1 MAIPKQGQ
9 KMSKVKSKYDLS
21 AAKAMFMDFKPL
33 KEIAKVLNIKYRT
46 LVYHKNKWEEERNL
60 VRKEIL
66 RDLADNKRA
75 ILVNLTSNSLDCVDR
90 AIEDLK
96 KRDKPPT
103 IHEAR
108 LLTNIVSEIDRIIRL
123 DDGEPTDIISEHKPS
138 TVIELKAKLKND
150 PFYIED
156 ASYREITDETTISNA
171 TIDSNTGS
179 ESDNTNKE

>member
-1 MAIPKQGQ
+1 
-9 KMSKVKSKYDLS
+9 MSEVKSKYDLN
-21 AAKAMFMDFKPL
+21 AAKSMFMDFKPL
-33 KEIAKVLNIKYRT
+33 KEIAKTLNIKYRT

-66 RDLADNKRA
+66 RDLADNKRT

-96 KRDKPPT
+96 NRDKPPT

-138 TVIELKAKLKND
+138 TVIELKAKLKKD

-156 ASYREITDETTISNA
+156 AVFREINDEETNTNA
-171 TIDSNTGS
+171 DADSNG
-179 ESDNTNKE
+179 ESSTEN

>member
-1 MAIPKQGQ
+1 
-9 KMSKVKSKYDLS
+9 MSEIQSKYDLKT
-21 AAKAMFMDFKPL
+21 AKSMFMDFKPL

-108 LLTNIVSEIDRIIRL
+108 LLTNIISEIDRIIRL

-138 TVIELKAKLKND
+138 TVIELKAKLKKD
-150 PFYIED
+150 PFFIED
-156 ASYREITDETTISNA
+156 ASFREIDDEKTTNTDSTNTDASLQQA
-171 TIDSNTGS
+171 DSNNA
-179 ESDNTNKE
+179 EE

>member
-1 MAIPKQGQ
+1 
-9 KMSKVKSKYDLS
+9 MSEIKSKYDLN
-21 AAKAMFMDFKPL
+21 AAKSMFMDFKPL
-33 KEIAKVLNIKYRT
+33 KEIAKTLNIKYRT

-66 RDLADNKRA
+66 RDLADNKRT

-108 LLTNIVSEIDRIIRL
+108 LLTNIISEIDRIIRL
-123 DDGEPTDIISEHKPS
+123 DDGEPTDIISDHKPS
-138 TVIELKAKLKND
+138 TVIELKAKLKKD

-156 ASYREITDETTISNA
+156 AVFREINDEETNTNVDA
-171 TIDSNTGS
+171 DSNG
-179 ESDNTNKE
+179 ESSTKD

>member
-1 MAIPKQGQ
+1 
-9 KMSKVKSKYDLS
+9 
-21 AAKAMFMDFKPL
+21 MDFKPL
-33 KEIAKVLNIKYRT
+33 KEIAKVLGIKYRT
-46 LVYHKNKWEEERNL
+46 LVYHKNKWEEERNM

-66 RDLADNKRA
+66 KDLADNKRA

-108 LLTNIVSEIDRIIRL
+108 LLTNIISEIDRIIRL
-123 DDGEPTDIISEHKPS
+123 DDGEPTDIISTNKPS
-138 TVIELKAKLKND
+138 TVIELKAKLKKD

-156 ASYREITDETTISNA
+156 ASFREIDDEIINNDDDASTNNSIGEDNSN
-171 TIDSNTGS
+171 
-179 ESDNTNKE
+179 

>member
-1 MAIPKQGQ
+1 
-9 KMSKVKSKYDLS
+9 MSEVKSKYDLD
-21 AAKAMFMDFKPL
+21 AAKSMFMDFKPL
-33 KEIAKVLNIKYRT
+33 KEISKTLNIKYRT

-66 RDLADNKRA
+66 RDLADNKRT
-75 ILVNLTSNSLDCVDR
+75 ILVSLTSNSLDCVDR

-108 LLTNIVSEIDRIIRL
+108 LLTNIISEIDRIIRL

-138 TVIELKAKLKND
+138 TVIELKAKLKKD

-156 ASYREITDETTISNA
+156 AVFREINDEETNTNA
-171 TIDSNTGS
+171 DADSNG
-179 ESDNTNKE
+179 ESSTEN

>member
-1 MAIPKQGQ
+1 VSEIQ
-9 KMSKVKSKYDLS
+9 SKYDLK

-108 LLTNIVSEIDRIIRL
+108 LLTNIISEIDRIIRL

-138 TVIELKAKLKND
+138 TVIELKAKLKKD

-156 ASYREITDETTISNA
+156 ASFREIEDENTSNVDDA
-171 TIDSNTGS
+171 STNDNDGEDNSN
-179 ESDNTNKE
+179 

>member
-1 MAIPKQGQ
+1 
-9 KMSKVKSKYDLS
+9 MSEVKSKYDLDT
-21 AAKAMFMDFKPL
+21 AKSMFMDFKPL
-33 KEIAKVLNIKYRT
+33 KEISKTLNIKYRT

-66 RDLADNKRA
+66 RDLADNKRT

-108 LLTNIVSEIDRIIRL
+108 LLTNIISEIDRIIRL

-138 TVIELKAKLKND
+138 TVIELKAKLKKD

-156 ASYREITDETTISNA
+156 AVFREIDDEETNTNVDA
-171 TIDSNTGS
+171 DSND
-179 ESDNTNKE
+179 ESSTEN

>member
-1 MAIPKQGQ
+1 VSEIQ
-9 KMSKVKSKYDLS
+9 SKYDLD
-21 AAKAMFMDFKPL
+21 AAKKMFMDFKPL

-60 VRKEIL
+60 IRKEIL

-108 LLTNIVSEIDRIIRL
+108 LLTNIISEIDRIIRL

-138 TVIELKAKLKND
+138 TVIELKAKLKKD

-156 ASYREITDETTISNA
+156 ASFREIEDENTSNVDDA
-171 TIDSNTGS
+171 STNDNDGEDNSN
-179 ESDNTNKE
+179 

>member
-1 MAIPKQGQ
+1 VSEIQ
-9 KMSKVKSKYDLS
+9 SKYDLES
-21 AAKAMFMDFKPL
+21 AKKMFMDFKPL

-138 TVIELKAKLKND
+138 TVIELKAKLKKD

-156 ASYREITDETTISNA
+156 ASFREITDETTDSTNA
-171 TIDSNTGS
+171 SDSDTSS

>member
-1 MAIPKQGQ
+1 
-9 KMSKVKSKYDLS
+9 MSEVKSKYDLN
-21 AAKAMFMDFKPL
+21 AAKSMFMDFKPL
-33 KEIAKVLNIKYRT
+33 KEIAKTLNIKYRT

-66 RDLADNKRA
+66 RDLADNKRT

-96 KRDKPPT
+96 NRDKPPT

-138 TVIELKAKLKND
+138 TVIELKAKLKKD

-156 ASYREITDETTISNA
+156 AVFREINDEETNTNVDA
-171 TIDSNTGS
+171 DSNG
-179 ESDNTNKE
+179 ESSTKD

>member
-1 MAIPKQGQ
+1 
-9 KMSKVKSKYDLS
+9 MSEVKSKYDLDT
-21 AAKAMFMDFKPL
+21 AKSMFMDFKPL

-66 RDLADNKRA
+66 RDLADNKRGDF
-75 ILVNLTSNSLDCVDR
+75 LVNLTSNSLDCVDR

-138 TVIELKAKLKND
+138 TVIELKAKLKKD

-156 ASYREITDETTISNA
+156 ASFREITDETTTSTI
-171 TIDSNTGS
+171 TIDSDTSS
-179 ESDNTNKE
+179 ESDNINKE

>member
-1 MAIPKQGQ
+1 
-9 KMSKVKSKYDLS
+9 MSEIQSKYDLD
-21 AAKAMFMDFKPL
+21 AAKKMFMDFKPL

-46 LVYHKNKWEEERNL
+46 LVYHKNKWEEERNM

-66 RDLADNKRA
+66 KDLADNKRA

-108 LLTNIVSEIDRIIRL
+108 LLTNIISEIDRIIRL

-138 TVIELKAKLKND
+138 TVIELKAKLKKD

-156 ASYREITDETTISNA
+156 ASFREIEDENTSNVDDA
-171 TIDSNTGS
+171 STNDNDGEDNSN
-179 ESDNTNKE
+179 

>member
-1 MAIPKQGQ
+1 
-9 KMSKVKSKYDLS
+9 MSEIKSKYDLDT
-21 AAKAMFMDFKPL
+21 AKSMFMDFKPL
-33 KEIAKVLNIKYRT
+33 KEIAKTLNIKYRT

-66 RDLADNKRA
+66 RDLADNKRT

-108 LLTNIVSEIDRIIRL
+108 LLTNIISEIDRIIRL

-138 TVIELKAKLKND
+138 TVIELKAKLKKD

-156 ASYREITDETTISNA
+156 AVFREIDDEETNTNVDA
-171 TIDSNTGS
+171 DSNG
-179 ESDNTNKE
+179 ESSTKN

>member
-1 MAIPKQGQ
+1 
-9 KMSKVKSKYDLS
+9 MSEIQSKYDLD
-21 AAKAMFMDFKPL
+21 AAKSMFMDFKPL
-33 KEIAKVLNIKYRT
+33 KEISKVLNIKYRT

-60 VRKEIL
+60 IRKEIL

-108 LLTNIVSEIDRIIRL
+108 LLTNIISEIDRIIRL
-123 DDGEPTDIISEHKPS
+123 DDGEPTDIISTNKPS
-138 TVIELKAKLKND
+138 TVIELKAKLKKD

-156 ASYREITDETTISNA
+156 ASFREIDDENTI
-171 TIDSNTGS
+171 IDDDAST
-179 ESDNTNKE
+179 SDSSGED

>member
-1 MAIPKQGQ
+1 VSEIQ
-9 KMSKVKSKYDLS
+9 SKYDLD
-21 AAKAMFMDFKPL
+21 AAKSMFMDFKPL
-33 KEIAKVLNIKYRT
+33 KEISKVLNIKYRT

-60 VRKEIL
+60 IRKEIL

-108 LLTNIVSEIDRIIRL
+108 LLTNIISEIDRIIRL
-123 DDGEPTDIISEHKPS
+123 DDGEPTDIISTNKPS
-138 TVIELKAKLKND
+138 TVIELKAKLKKD

-156 ASYREITDETTISNA
+156 ASFREIDDENTISDDDA
-171 TIDSNTGS
+171 STSDSFG
-179 ESDNTNKE
+179 ED

>member
-1 MAIPKQGQ
+1 
-9 KMSKVKSKYDLS
+9 MSEVKSKYNLD
-21 AAKAMFMDFKPL
+21 AAKSMFMDFKPL
-33 KEIAKVLNIKYRT
+33 KEISKILNIKYRT

-66 RDLADNKRA
+66 RDLADNKRT

-108 LLTNIVSEIDRIIRL
+108 LLTNIISEIDRIIRL

-138 TVIELKAKLKND
+138 TVIELKAKLKKD

-156 ASYREITDETTISNA
+156 ASFREIDDEETNINVDA
-171 TIDSNTGS
+171 DSNG
-179 ESDNTNKE
+179 ESSTKN

>member
-1 MAIPKQGQ
+1 
-9 KMSKVKSKYDLS
+9 MSEIQSKYDLTT
-21 AAKAMFMDFKPL
+21 AKQMFMDFKPL
-33 KEIAKVLNIKYRT
+33 KEIASALNIKYRT

-60 VRKEIL
+60 IRKEIL

-108 LLTNIVSEIDRIIRL
+108 LLTNIISEIDRIIRL

-138 TVIELKAKLKND
+138 TVIELRAKLKKD

-156 ASYREITDETTISNA
+156 ASFREMTDEDISNDDNA
-171 TIDSNTGS
+171 STSDSSGEHNS
-179 ESDNTNKE
+179 N

>member
-1 MAIPKQGQ
+1 
-9 KMSKVKSKYDLS
+9 MSEVKSKYDLS
-21 AAKAMFMDFKPL
+21 TAKSMFMDFKPL

-156 ASYREITDETTISNA
+156 ASYREITDETTTTTSTNASDSDTSN
-171 TIDSNTGS
+171 
-179 ESDNTNKE
+179 ESDNTNRK

>member
-1 MAIPKQGQ
+1 
-9 KMSKVKSKYDLS
+9 MSEIQSKYDLES
-21 AAKAMFMDFKPL
+21 AKKMFMDFKPL

-60 VRKEIL
+60 IRKEIL

-108 LLTNIVSEIDRIIRL
+108 LLTNIISEIDRIIRL

-138 TVIELKAKLKND
+138 TVIELKAKLKKD

-156 ASYREITDETTISNA
+156 ASFREIEDENTSNVDDA
-171 TIDSNTGS
+171 STNDNDGEDNSN
-179 ESDNTNKE
+179 

>member
-1 MAIPKQGQ
+1 
-9 KMSKVKSKYDLS
+9 MSEIQSKYDLD
-21 AAKAMFMDFKPL
+21 AAKKMFMDFKPL

-60 VRKEIL
+60 IRKEIL

-108 LLTNIVSEIDRIIRL
+108 LLTNIISEIDRIIRL

-138 TVIELKAKLKND
+138 TVIELKAKLKKD

-156 ASYREITDETTISNA
+156 ASFREIEDENTSNVDDA
-171 TIDSNTGS
+171 STNDNDGEDNSN
-179 ESDNTNKE
+179 

>member
-1 MAIPKQGQ
+1 
-9 KMSKVKSKYDLS
+9 MSEIQSKYDLDT
-21 AAKAMFMDFKPL
+21 AKSMFMDFKPL
-33 KEIAKVLNIKYRT
+33 KEIAKVLGIKYRT

-108 LLTNIVSEIDRIIRL
+108 LLTNIISEIDRIIRL

-138 TVIELKAKLKND
+138 TVIELKAKLKKD

-156 ASYREITDETTISNA
+156 ASFREIEDEKTTSTTNSGSN
-171 TIDSNTGS
+171 DSD
-179 ESDNTNKE
+179 EPDNTN

>member
-1 MAIPKQGQ
+1 
-9 KMSKVKSKYDLS
+9 MSEVQSKYDL
-21 AAKAMFMDFKPL
+21 ATAKKMFMDFKPL

-138 TVIELKAKLKND
+138 TVIELKAKLKKD

-156 ASYREITDETTISNA
+156 ASFREINDEKTTSTTTSGSN
-171 TIDSNTGS
+171 DSD
-179 ESDNTNKE
+179 EPDNTNKE

>member
-1 MAIPKQGQ
+1 M
-9 KMSKVKSKYDLS
+9 
-21 AAKAMFMDFKPL
+21 
-33 KEIAKVLNIKYRT
+33 
-46 LVYHKNKWEEERNL
+46 
-60 VRKEIL
+60 
-66 RDLADNKRA
+66 ADNKRA

-96 KRDKPPT
+96 KRGKPPT

-108 LLTNIVSEIDRIIRL
+108 LLTNIISEIDRIIRL

-156 ASYREITDETTISNA
+156 ASYREITDETT
-171 TIDSNTGS
+171 TSNTASGS
-179 ESDNTNKE
+179 NDSDEPDNTNKE

>member
-1 MAIPKQGQ
+1 
-9 KMSKVKSKYDLS
+9 MSEIQSKYDLTT
-21 AAKAMFMDFKPL
+21 AKQMFMDFKPL
-33 KEIAKVLNIKYRT
+33 KEIAKTLGIKYRT

-108 LLTNIVSEIDRIIRL
+108 LLTNIISEIDRIIRL

-138 TVIELKAKLKND
+138 TVIELRAKLKKD

-156 ASYREITDETTISNA
+156 ASFREMTDENNSNDDNA
-171 TIDSNTGS
+171 STSDSSG
-179 ESDNTNKE
+179 EH

>member
-1 MAIPKQGQ
+1 VSEIQ
-9 KMSKVKSKYDLS
+9 SKYDLK

-60 VRKEIL
+60 IRKEIL

-108 LLTNIVSEIDRIIRL
+108 LLTNIISEIDRIIRL

-138 TVIELKAKLKND
+138 TVIELKAKLKKD

-156 ASYREITDETTISNA
+156 ASFREIEDENTSNVDDA
-171 TIDSNTGS
+171 ST
-179 ESDNTNKE
+179 SDNDGEDNSN

>member
-1 MAIPKQGQ
+1 
-9 KMSKVKSKYDLS
+9 MSEIQSKYDLD
-21 AAKAMFMDFKPL
+21 AAKKMFMDFKPL
-33 KEIAKVLNIKYRT
+33 KEIAKALNIKYRT

-60 VRKEIL
+60 IRKEIL

-108 LLTNIVSEIDRIIRL
+108 LLTNIISEIDRIIRL

-138 TVIELKAKLKND
+138 TVIELKAKLKKD

-156 ASYREITDETTISNA
+156 ASFREIEDENTSNVDDA
-171 TIDSNTGS
+171 STNDNDGEDNSN
-179 ESDNTNKE
+179 

>member
-1 MAIPKQGQ
+1 
-9 KMSKVKSKYDLS
+9 MSEVQSKYDLDT
-21 AAKAMFMDFKPL
+21 AKSMFMDFKPL
-33 KEIAKVLNIKYRT
+33 KEIAKVLGIKYRT
-46 LVYHKNKWEEERNL
+46 LVYHKNKWEEERNM

-66 RDLADNKRA
+66 KDLADNKRA

-108 LLTNIVSEIDRIIRL
+108 LLTNIISEIDRIIRL
-123 DDGEPTDIISEHKPS
+123 DDGEPTDIISTNKPS
-138 TVIELKAKLKND
+138 TVIELKAKLKKD

-156 ASYREITDETTISNA
+156 ASFREIDDEIINNDDDASTNNSIGEDNSN
-171 TIDSNTGS
+171 
-179 ESDNTNKE
+179 

>member
-1 MAIPKQGQ
+1 
-9 KMSKVKSKYDLS
+9 MSEVKSKYDLN
-21 AAKAMFMDFKPL
+21 AAKSMFMDFKPL
-33 KEIAKVLNIKYRT
+33 KEIAKTLNIKYRT

-66 RDLADNKRA
+66 RDLADNKRT

-96 KRDKPPT
+96 NRDKPPT

-138 TVIELKAKLKND
+138 TVIELKAKLKKD

-156 ASYREITDETTISNA
+156 AVFREINDEETNTNA
-171 TIDSNTGS
+171 DADSNG
-179 ESDNTNKE
+179 ESSTKD

>member
-1 MAIPKQGQ
+1 
-9 KMSKVKSKYDLS
+9 MSEIKSKYDLD
-21 AAKAMFMDFKPL
+21 AAKSMFMDFKPL
-33 KEIAKVLNIKYRT
+33 KEISKVLGIKYRT
-46 LVYHKNKWEEERNL
+46 LVYHKNKWEDERNL

-108 LLTNIVSEIDRIIRL
+108 LLTNIISEIDRIIRL

-138 TVIELKAKLKND
+138 TVIELKAKFKKD

-156 ASYREITDETTISNA
+156 ASFREIKDEETTSTTTSGSN
-171 TIDSNTGS
+171 DSD
-179 ESDNTNKE
+179 EPDNINRE

>member
-1 MAIPKQGQ
+1 
-9 KMSKVKSKYDLS
+9 MSDVKSKYDLNT
-21 AAKAMFMDFKPL
+21 AKKMFMDFKPL
-33 KEIAKVLNIKYRT
+33 KEISTVLGIKYRT

-60 VRKEIL
+60 IRKEIL

-75 ILVNLTSNSLDCVDR
+75 ILVSLTSNSLDCVDR

-108 LLTNIVSEIDRIIRL
+108 LLTNIISEIDRIIRL

-156 ASYREITDETTISNA
+156 ASYREIKDETTTS
-171 TIDSNTGS
+171 TITSDSNTS
-179 ESDNTNKE
+179 NESDNTNKE

>member
-1 MAIPKQGQ
+1 
-9 KMSKVKSKYDLS
+9 MSEIRSKYDLD
-21 AAKAMFMDFKPL
+21 AAKTMFMDFKPL
-33 KEIAKVLNIKYRT
+33 KEISKVLGIKYRT
-46 LVYHKNKWEEERNL
+46 LVYHKKKWEEERNL

-66 RDLADNKRA
+66 RDLADNKRT
-75 ILVNLTSNSLDCVDR
+75 ILVSLTSNSLDCVDR

-108 LLTNIVSEIDRIIRL
+108 LLTNIISEIDRIIRL

-138 TVIELKAKLKND
+138 TVIELKAKLKKD

-156 ASYREITDETTISNA
+156 VSFREIKDEDTVNVNDD
-171 TIDSNTGS
+171 DSSGES
-179 ESDNTNKE
+179 E

>member
-1 MAIPKQGQ
+1 
-9 KMSKVKSKYDLS
+9 MSEVKSKYDLDT
-21 AAKAMFMDFKPL
+21 AKSMFMDFKPL
-33 KEIAKVLNIKYRT
+33 KEISKTLNIKYRT

-66 RDLADNKRA
+66 RDLADNKRT

-138 TVIELKAKLKND
+138 TVIELKAKLKKD

-156 ASYREITDETTISNA
+156 AVFREIDDEETNTNVDA
-171 TIDSNTGS
+171 DSNG
-179 ESDNTNKE
+179 ESSTEN

>member
-1 MAIPKQGQ
+1 
-9 KMSKVKSKYDLS
+9 MSKIKSKYDLTT
-21 AAKAMFMDFKPL
+21 AKSMFMDFKPL

-96 KRDKPPT
+96 KG
-103 IHEAR
+103 
-108 LLTNIVSEIDRIIRL
+108 TNRQQY
-123 DDGEPTDIISEHKPS
+123 T
-138 TVIELKAKLKND
+138 KL
-150 PFYIED
+150 
-156 ASYREITDETTISNA
+156 
-171 TIDSNTGS
+171 GC
-179 ESDNTNKE
+179 

>member
-1 MAIPKQGQ
+1 
-9 KMSKVKSKYDLS
+9 MSEIQSKYDLD
-21 AAKAMFMDFKPL
+21 AAKKMFMDFKPL

-60 VRKEIL
+60 IRKEIL

-108 LLTNIVSEIDRIIRL
+108 LLTNIISEIDRIIRL

-138 TVIELKAKLKND
+138 TVIELKAKLKKD

-156 ASYREITDETTISNA
+156 ASFREIEDENTSNVDDA
-171 TIDSNTGS
+171 STNNNDGEDNSN
-179 ESDNTNKE
+179 

>member
-1 MAIPKQGQ
+1 VSEI
-9 KMSKVKSKYDLS
+9 KSKYDLT
-21 AAKAMFMDFKPL
+21 AAKTMFMDFKPL
-33 KEIAKVLNIKYRT
+33 KEIASVLGIKYRT
-46 LVYHKNKWEEERNL
+46 LVYHKNKWEEERNMI
-60 VRKEIL
+60 RKEIL

-75 ILVNLTSNSLDCVDR
+75 ILVSLTSNSLDCVDR

-156 ASYREITDETTISNA
+156 ASFREIKDENTDSTNA
-171 TIDSNTGS
+171 SDSDTSS
-179 ESDNTNKE
+179 ESDNTNRE

>member
-1 MAIPKQGQ
+1 
-9 KMSKVKSKYDLS
+9 MSEIKSKYDLTT
-21 AAKAMFMDFKPL
+21 AKSMFMDFKPL
-33 KEIAKVLNIKYRT
+33 KEIAKTLNIKYRT

-66 RDLADNKRA
+66 RDLADNKRT

-96 KRDKPPT
+96 NRDKPPT

-138 TVIELKAKLKND
+138 TVIELKAKLKKD

-156 ASYREITDETTISNA
+156 AVFREINDEETNTNVDA
-171 TIDSNTGS
+171 DSNG
-179 ESDNTNKE
+179 ESSTKD

>member
-1 MAIPKQGQ
+1 
-9 KMSKVKSKYDLS
+9 MSEVKSKYDLDT
-21 AAKAMFMDFKPL
+21 AKSMFMDFKPL
-33 KEIAKVLNIKYRT
+33 KEISKALNIKYRT

-66 RDLADNKRA
+66 RDLADNKRT

-108 LLTNIVSEIDRIIRL
+108 LLTNIISEIDRIIRL

-138 TVIELKAKLKND
+138 TVIELKAKLKKD

-156 ASYREITDETTISNA
+156 AVFREINDEETNTNA
-171 TIDSNTGS
+171 DADSNG
-179 ESDNTNKE
+179 ESSTEN